1 MWRLRAL
8 EKSYRWEDCCTYEPR
23 SMLTRGRLLSDTLVS
38 TPPSPSHDHRDV
50 SPEDH
55 APREDRKR
63 EGYWTRL
70 LLKQE
75 EKDPSRYVGMAPEI
89 YIPV

>member
-8 EKSYRWEDCCTYEPR
+8 EKTAHWEDDSAHKQR
-23 SMLTRGRLLSDTLVS
+23 SMLTRGRLLSDTLPLS
-38 TPPSPSHDHRDV
+38 PPPSSHCHQDHQWHI
-50 SPEDH
+50 SPKEKW
-55 APREDRKR
+55 RGSER

-75 EKDPSRYVGMAPEI
+75 ENDPSR
-89 YIPV
+89 

>member
-8 EKSYRWEDCCTYEPR
+8 EKSYRWEDCSSYESR

-38 TPPSPSHDHRDV
+38 SPPSHDRHRDV

-55 APREDRKR
+55 APREERKR

-75 EKDPSRYVGMAPEI
+75 EKDPSR
-89 YIPV
+89 